1 MSISSSTTSSSPKRY
16 SIVEPH
22 PSVPSSHYLSTGRGG
37 AGNVTRAPPST
48 TRGVDASGPAAR
60 LNLVHHQSSSSHP
73 RRQFV
78 AGRGGAGNVHPSSER
93 AIFSFDEELERQLSQ
108 ERHAAPVYHVG
119 RGGAG
124 NLATSNNGV
133 STTSSTVPTASLF
146 SGNAGRPSTTTTGSN
161 RGWYDGGYYDTT
173 ATAGAAGTAARR
185 RSSDHSFTSHSST
198 GSESG
203 ADVFNRGIKK
213 RWNKLMGV
221 GYYMT

>member
-1 MSISSSTTSSSPKRY
+1 MSISSTTSSPPKRY

-22 PSVPSSHYLSTGRGG
+22 PSVPSSHYFSTGRGG

-48 TRGVDASGPAAR
+48 TRGTDATGPAAR
-60 LNLVHHQSSSSHP
+60 VNLITRPSHP
-73 RRQFV
+73 RKTFV
-78 AGRGGAGNVHPSSER
+78 AGRGGAGNVHPSAER

-108 ERHAAPVYHVG
+108 DRHAAPVYHVG

-124 NLATSNNGV
+124 NLATSNGTA
-133 STTSSTVPTASLF
+133 STSSTTAAT
-146 SGNAGRPSTTTTGSN
+146 SGSIFGSTGGGRPSTTASN
-161 RGWYDGGYYDTT
+161 RGAAAWYDGDDV
-173 ATAGAAGTAARR
+173 TAGAATRR

-198 GSESG
+198 GSSESG

-221 GYYMT
+221 GYYMTS